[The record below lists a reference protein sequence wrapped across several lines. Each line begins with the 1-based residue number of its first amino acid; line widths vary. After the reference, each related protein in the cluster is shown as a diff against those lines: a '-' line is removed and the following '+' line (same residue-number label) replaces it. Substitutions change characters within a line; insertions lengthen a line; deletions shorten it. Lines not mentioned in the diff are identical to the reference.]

1 MVLDLY
7 VYNMFLLTS
16 NFIVASSVSC
26 TLTTSTSSQALSL
39 FLALSKY
46 PLNIWR
52 IDLTGPGCVSLS
64 GGKGIADGIRRQEW
78 LTYYYLGF
86 RL

>member
-52 IDLTGPGCVSLS
+52 IDLTGPGVCIPKL
-64 GGKGIADGIRRQEW
+64 GLGHRRWDQETGMAYIF
-78 LTYYYLGF
+78 LFGV
-86 RL
+86 